1 MPNQRSPDLLCS
13 AHMRKFIDMSELNT
27 YVNLAIQ
34 ALKNKRFDSL
44 AFRGN
49 SGAVIA
55 PPVALALK
63 KHLIMVRKPL
73 DSIAT
78 HSDFLVEG
86 NMSSSRYVIIDD
98 FMSSEKT
105 ARAIVEAVA
114 DFAPNAKCIGLL
126 AVQSIDT
133 DLLKKKYYPLAKL
146 NGDWNSIQGRR

>member
-44 AFRGN
+44 AFRGM

-73 DSIAT
+73 DQIET
-78 HSDFLVEG
+78 HSDHLVEG
-86 NMSSSRYVIIDD
+86 NLSSKKYIIIDD
-98 FMSSEKT
+98 FMSSGRT
-105 ARAIVEAVA
+105 ARDIVKAVA
-114 DFAPNAKCIGLL
+114 DFAPAAKCLGML
-126 AVQSIDT
+126 AVQNIDPEY
-133 DLLKKKYYPLAKL
+133 LPLYYPLAKL
-146 NGDWNSIQGRR
+146 TGDWNSIQGRS